1 MYKLLIVMT
10 LSFFVAAPVFAGGT
24 TGCRNGH
31 FLGSYISS
39 PNPPTDLFGDGSV
52 IHTFVYELTLNSDG
66 TATQY
71 WTGLPD
77 YISTLGTA
85 SPWIGSWKCRSDG
98 KLVVSML
105 LAGFVPVGPGVNNPT
120 NDISLA
126 YHSRWTYLFSVD
138 DDETLTR
145 TQLRTR
151 TYGPADDPAV
161 LTGGTLSGLNTST
174 AQYKRIVASDADLM
188 AP

>member
-174 AQYKRIVASDADLM
+174 AQYKRIVASDADLI

>member
-10 LSFFVAAPVFAGGT
+10 LSFFVAAPAMAGGT

-151 TYGPADDPAV
+151 TYGPADDPSV
-161 LTGGTLSGLNTST
+161 LTGGVLSGLNTST
-174 AQYKRIVASDADLM
+174 AQYKRVVASDADLT
-188 AP
+188 P